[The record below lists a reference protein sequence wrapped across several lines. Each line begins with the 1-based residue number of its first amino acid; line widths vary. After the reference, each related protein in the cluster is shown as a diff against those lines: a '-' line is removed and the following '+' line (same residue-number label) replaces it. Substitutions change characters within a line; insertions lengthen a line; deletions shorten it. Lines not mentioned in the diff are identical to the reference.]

1 MLLLTVVLL
10 LVVSVFLFAGAPRR
24 TAPGP
29 PIVPLFG
36 TALSNPPWRMPH
48 EYKDFQQLFITYGP
62 VVQLVRP
69 LTMMSIYVISD
80 PQLARQIMTEK
91 EVFDGRSPKSPLRH
105 IFPTGL
111 LGAQDG
117 ERWKVHRRIMTAP
130 LFNKEY
136 IQQYMKTISSC
147 IDVFIKIVGDKV
159 ALGPQDI
166 DVSPK
171 LKMLA
176 LDAIARLAFGF
187 EGDLQN
193 ENSSHQASILKSSD
207 RSLVAGAFAK
217 DYFPNCLWNLTGLK
231 KSFDKTV
238 GYLHGLVD
246 EVIENGKGA
255 DASIISVLKAATDP
269 ESSAKFSADE
279 LKDEALSILLAGHE
293 TTANTLNWTVYLL
306 SLPENKPILEKLVA
320 EIDEVLGGR
329 SLLTLED
336 IDKLEYSQSTIMES
350 LRLFPTLPFVP
361 RFCKTNY
368 KLGSFEILSKVTMD
382 HFVVFC

>member
-69 LTMMSIYVISD
+69 LTMVTIYLISD
-80 PQLARQIMTEK
+80 PELARQIMIEK
-91 EVFDGRSPKSPLRH
+91 EVFDGRSQKSPLRH

-111 LGAQDG
+111 LAAPDG

-136 IQQYMKTISSC
+136 LQQYMKIINSS
-147 IDVFIKIVGDKV
+147 IDVFVKLLSEKV
-159 ALGPQDI
+159 ASGPADV
-166 DVSPK
+166 DVSPRF
-171 LKMLA
+171 KMLT
-176 LDAIARLAFGF
+176 LDAITRLAFGF
-187 EGDLQN
+187 DGNLQN
-193 ENSSHQASILKSSD
+193 DRSSHQTTLLKGSD
-207 RSLVAGAFAK
+207 KSLIAGAFGK
-217 DYFPNCLWNLTGLK
+217 DYFPDFLWNLTGLK
-231 KSFDKTV
+231 KNFDKTM

-246 EVIENGKGA
+246 EVIQKGKGE
-255 DASIISVLKAATDP
+255 DGSIISILKAATDP

-279 LKDEALSILLAGHE
+279 LKDEALTILLAGHE
-293 TTANTLNWTVYLL
+293 TTANTLNWVLYLL
-306 SLPENKPILEKLVA
+306 SRQENTAVLDKLVA
-320 EIDEVLGGR
+320 EIDQVLGGHAEF
-329 SLLTLED
+329 SLEQIERLQYANCTILE
-336 IDKLEYSQSTIMES
+336 TM
-350 LRLFPTLPFVP
+350 RLFPTVPFVG
-361 RFCKTNY
+361 RCCKVSY
-368 KLGSFEILSKVTMD
+368 KLGPYELLPKVMR
-382 HFVVFC
+382 H